1 MVKLTELIN
10 WNMLE
15 KKFDIAS
22 LTPNMD
28 EKGNIISLNL
38 ELVQKEVT
46 DTGKNETTLR
56 LFKKE

>member
-1 MVKLTELIN
+1 MIKLTELVN
-10 WNMLE
+10 WSMLE

-28 EKGNIISLNL
+28 EKGYILSLNL

-46 DTGKNETTLR
+46 DTEKNETKLR
-56 LFKKE
+56 LFK

>member
-1 MVKLTELIN
+1 MIKLTELVN
-10 WNMLE
+10 WSMLE

-28 EKGNIISLNL
+28 EKGNILSLNL

-46 DTGKNETTLR
+46 DTKKNETKLR
-56 LFKKE
+56 LFK

>member
-1 MVKLTELIN
+1 MIKLTELIN
-10 WNMLE
+10 WCMLE

-28 EKGNIISLNL
+28 EKGNILSLNL

-46 DTGKNETTLR
+46 DTEKNETKLR
-56 LFKKE
+56 LFK

>member
-1 MVKLTELIN
+1 MIKLTELVN
-10 WNMLE
+10 WSMLE

-28 EKGNIISLNL
+28 EKGNIPSLNL

-46 DTGKNETTLR
+46 DTEKNETKLR
-56 LFKKE
+56 LFK

>member
-1 MVKLTELIN
+1 MIKLTELVN
-10 WNMLE
+10 WGMLE

-28 EKGNIISLNL
+28 EKGNILSLNL

-46 DTGKNETTLR
+46 DTEKNETKLR
-56 LFKKE
+56 LFK

>member
-1 MVKLTELIN
+1 MIKLTELVN

-28 EKGNIISLNL
+28 EKGNILSLNL

-46 DTGKNETTLR
+46 DTEKNETKLR
-56 LFKKE
+56 LFK

>member
-1 MVKLTELIN
+1 MIKLTELAN
-10 WNMLE
+10 WSMLE

-28 EKGNIISLNL
+28 EKGNILSLNL

-46 DTGKNETTLR
+46 DTEKNETKLR
-56 LFKKE
+56 LFK